1 MNIKMKNFKIL
12 NHLTTYDDLEQQLE
26 VLLNERSIEWHYK
39 HNQICLNTI
48 DGREEDYLLGTG
60 SLLFDWDKST
70 NNKTKLDVPLKK
82 NVLNEKD
89 FTNLCIQFKGTIF
102 EEIYK
107 ELDTYYILGRVRLIR
122 SLPKT
127 CMSWHK
133 DTSIRI
139 HYPIKTQEGCFM
151 VIDDEVKH
159 LEKNKWWWTN
169 TLLKHTAVNSSKE
182 FRVHLVVCVLGEK

>member
-1 MNIKMKNFKIL
+1 MKNFKIL
-12 NHLTTYDDLEQQLE
+12 DNLTTHNNLDQHLEIF
-26 VLLNERSIEWHYK
+26 LNQSSVKWHNN

-48 DGREEDYLLGTG
+48 NGFDDDYLLGTG
-60 SLLFDWDKST
+60 SLLFDWNKKNT
-70 NNKTKLDVPLKK
+70 NDITKLNVPLKE
-82 NVLNEKD
+82 NVLNEAD
-89 FTNLCIQFKGTIF
+89 FTNLCTQFKGTIF

-169 TLLKHTAVNSSKE
+169 TLLKHTAVNSTKE
-182 FRVHLVVCVLGEK
+182 LRIHLVVCVLDEK